1 MSTYYIVHI
10 YKIQTQVW
18 RGSSVVEKFPSKH
31 EILGLSP
38 NVGKTSIL

>member
-1 MSTYYIVHI
+1 M
-10 YKIQTQVW
+10 YKIQTQIW

-31 EILGLSP
+31 EILDLFP